1 MNVCVVV
8 IGGTWLQL
16 NSFETQLPVPALVS
30 EEGGPSS
37 FRAVFIRAPA
47 ITEAGPSVEV
57 LAEYTLPSNFQTSA
71 LDQVSN
77 IFPFWN
83 IAWQNVVDPKQFL
96 KFAVGWYFFVFCHD
110 IFTSTV
116 GFLILIFLWVQ
127 VEGQEELQKVIVAV
141 RQKNLMA
148 TAFHPEL
155 TSDMR
160 W

>member
-1 MNVCVVV
+1 MNVWVVV

-57 LAEYTLPSNFQTSA
+57 LAEYKLPSNFQTSA

-83 IAWQNVVDPKQFL
+83 IA
-96 KFAVGWYFFVFCHD
+96 
-110 IFTSTV
+110 
-116 GFLILIFLWVQ
+116 
-127 VEGQEELQKVIVAV
+127 
-141 RQKNLMA
+141 
-148 TAFHPEL
+148 
-155 TSDMR
+155 
-160 W
+160 

>member
-1 MNVCVVV
+1 MNVWLII
-8 IGGTWLQL
+8 IGRTWLQL
-16 NSFETQLPVPALVS
+16 NSFETQLPVPALVA

-57 LAEYTLPSNFQTSA
+57 LAEYTVPSNFQASS
-71 LDQVSN
+71 LDQVIN
-77 IFPFWN
+77 ILPLWN
-83 IAWQNVVDPKQFL
+83 IAWQNAVDPKQFL
-96 KFAVGWYFFVFCHD
+96 IQTLMVTFCILSWYLHKHCEVSHIVF
-110 IFTSTV
+110 
-116 GFLILIFLWVQ
+116 LQVQ